1 MELVVVEVSTLLA
14 VPTQQNDKAKL
25 VAAVLTVEAV
35 AHCHEAMLSIS
46 QGGSCSE
53 ERESGSARPLLLP
66 TGGREGSRQQ
76 YKLPPRAICAEW
88 VSLSQGL
95 KEASDMAKLPDGSL
109 LELHRTTDVFDNL
122 GGDFLPDIA
131 IRAESK
137 HLVLH
142 F

>member
-35 AHCHEAMLSIS
+35 AHEAMLSIS
-46 QGGSCSE
+46 QGESCSG
-53 ERESGSARPLLLP
+53 ERESGSARLLLLP
-66 TGGREGSRQQ
+66 TGGRKGSRQQ

-88 VSLSQGL
+88 ISLSRGL
-95 KEASDMAKLPDGSL
+95 KEASDMAELPEGSI

-122 GGDFLPDIA
+122 GSDFLPDTA